1 MGKEVSRLSYEGSVR
16 AANVV
21 ERIVGSPLA
30 APIHVFGYPLGWVAV
45 CFKADNRQDFAYAVG
60 IPRRRGCGFE
70 DEDLHV
76 GYTGGLKRKFIGL

>member
-30 APIHVFGYPLGWVAV
+30 APKNILGDTLCWVVVFL
-45 CFKADNRQDFAYAVG
+45 KADNWQDFAYSVS
-60 IPRRRGCGFE
+60 IPR
-70 DEDLHV
+70 
-76 GYTGGLKRKFIGL
+76 